1 MLHLEHNFDTGTWT
15 LQEVD
20 QKYHAS
26 FEMWYHRRMEKISCT
41 DHVKSEEIL
50 CRVGA
55 RNVLHAIKRRK
66 ANWLGHILCRN

>member
-20 QKYHAS
+20 QKYLGS
-26 FEMWYHRRMEKISCT
+26 FEMGYRRRMEKIICT
-41 DHVKSEEIL
+41 DHMKSEEVL

-55 RNVLHAIKRRK
+55 RNILHAVKRRK
-66 ANWLGHILCRN
+66 ANWLDHILCRN